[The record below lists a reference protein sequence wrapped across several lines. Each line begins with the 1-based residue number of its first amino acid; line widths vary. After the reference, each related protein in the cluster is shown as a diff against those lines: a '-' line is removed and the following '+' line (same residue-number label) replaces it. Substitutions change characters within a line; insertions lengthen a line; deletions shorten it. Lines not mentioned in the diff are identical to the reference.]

1 MRFQETKDVER
12 STGVVNILNGLK
24 LQDPASY
31 LKTKSSEQQ
40 ACGVA
45 KKNFDPTINAA
56 TAIVNTEWPVWPHWI
71 KTM

>member
-24 LQDPASY
+24 LQDTASY